1 MGRSRCVSQHRQSR
15 SHAADP
21 WLSCAQARVL
31 LFDLLERTLTNS
43 KKDAVQKVF
52 NLDDIER

>member
-1 MGRSRCVSQHRQSR
+1 
-15 SHAADP
+15 
-21 WLSCAQARVL
+21 VL